1 MTAAEPTRTIDLTV
15 EIAAPVDDV
24 WEAVATGDGIARWFA
39 PIASVDEREGGTVTV
54 AWAEGADW
62 PSRITAWR
70 PGEHLQMVD
79 LSDAEA
85 AAAGTALTVDYHL
98 EDAAGKTRLRLV
110 TSNVPGTPDWEDYVN
125 MMLNG
130 WRVFLWNL
138 GHAVERHPGVARRM
152 ISVRPWVTGS
162 REEVWERV
170 FGAEGWGG
178 GGGGGVGGGGPGGDP
193 MAVATGSAAAD
204 SVAVGSAT
212 EGDRFR
218 FVLDGGEV
226 LEGVVVMCDR
236 PWAFAGMVESLND
249 GVLHVEMEGSG
260 ERWRMGVW
268 LSVYGV
274 EEGWGDRMAAGLGGW
289 GGSSGRLTRAVQPVR
304 SAPPPP
310 RRFGLPESPKARFSG
325 LGAGMVGGWQ
335 HGPFVTALRALGGP
349 FPPERCPP
357 ARKGQHCQSRSQE
370 EHAGPGHGRGH
381 ASYPHGEAG
390 MRDAFVACSSPIR
403 HEVVGRIISY
413 KSSLCALSSPR

>member
-15 EIAAPVDDV
+15 EIAAPVDEV
-24 WEAVATGDGIARWFA
+24 WKAVATGDGIARWFA
-39 PIASVDEREGGTVTV
+39 PIASVDDGEGGTVTV

-79 LSDAEA
+79 LSDADA

-138 GHAVERHPGVARRM
+138 AHAVERHPGVARRM

-170 FGAEGWGG
+170 FGEEGL
-178 GGGGGVGGGGPGGDP
+178 GGGGVG
-193 MAVATGSAAAD
+193 AVAAG
-204 SVAVGSAT
+204 SVAA
-212 EGDRFR
+212 GDRFR
-218 FVLDGGEV
+218 FVLDGGEA
-226 LEGVVVMCDR
+226 LEGVVVLCDR
-236 PWAFAGMVESLND
+236 PRAFAGMVESLND

-274 EEGWGDRMAAGLGGW
+274 DEGWGGRVAAGLGGTI
-289 GGSSGRLTRAVQPVR
+289 GRLWPQGVGD
-304 SAPPPP
+304 P
-310 RRFGLPESPKARFSG
+310 REG
-325 LGAGMVGGWQ
+325 
-335 HGPFVTALRALGGP
+335 
-349 FPPERCPP
+349 
-357 ARKGQHCQSRSQE
+357 
-370 EHAGPGHGRGH
+370 
-381 ASYPHGEAG
+381 
-390 MRDAFVACSSPIR
+390 
-403 HEVVGRIISY
+403 
-413 KSSLCALSSPR
+413 

>member
-15 EIAAPVDDV
+15 EIAAPVDEV

-39 PIASVDEREGGTVTV
+39 PIASVDEGEGGTVTV

-79 LSDAEA
+79 LSDADA

-138 GHAVERHPGVARRM
+138 GHAVERHPGVPRRM

-170 FGAEGWGG
+170 FGDEGWGG
-178 GGGGGVGGGGPGGDP
+178 GGGVG
-193 MAVATGSAAAD
+193 AAGSAAAGSAAAG
-204 SVAVGSAT
+204 SVAAGSVAA
-212 EGDRFR
+212 GDRFR

-260 ERWRMGVW
+260 EQWRMGVW

-274 EEGWGDRMAAGLGGW
+274 EEGWGDRVEAGLGGTI
-289 GGSSGRLTRAVQPVR
+289 GRLWPGGGGD
-304 SAPPPP
+304 P
-310 RRFGLPESPKARFSG
+310 REG
-325 LGAGMVGGWQ
+325 
-335 HGPFVTALRALGGP
+335 
-349 FPPERCPP
+349 
-357 ARKGQHCQSRSQE
+357 
-370 EHAGPGHGRGH
+370 
-381 ASYPHGEAG
+381 
-390 MRDAFVACSSPIR
+390 
-403 HEVVGRIISY
+403 
-413 KSSLCALSSPR
+413 